1 MSTAGMTLK
10 NDTQDSSVLVSLLQ
24 YRINRKGLS
33 TWSNKKDRQQSMQES
48 TFNFSNILYSSFLRI
63 RRCRLRSRFLGCITP
78 GRLATSFPAKVP
90 PTSSS
95 WITPS
100 LIYSFKKRANLNHLF
115 LSFNY
120 KLLQLLSILWWP
132 TIVHERSARVSI
144 PDLLTRYVL

>member
-1 MSTAGMTLK
+1 MIPKILLCSLAF
-10 NDTQDSSVLVSLLQ
+10 SS
-24 YRINRKGLS
+24 IDRKGLS
-33 TWSNKKDRQQSMQES
+33 TWPNKKDRQQSMQES

-63 RRCRLRSRFLGCITP
+63 RRCRLRSRFLGCITA
-78 GRLATSFPAKVP
+78 GRLATSFPAEVP

-95 WITPS
+95 SITPS

-115 LSFNY
+115 LSFTY